1 MKIVQIMTVMEAGG
15 MQRVAYLLSEA
26 LKERGHETGLWFLY
40 KKRPAYDHVPEAK
53 SFLDH
58 KPGATEVLPLLFK
71 VRKEISSARPD
82 VVISHTY
89 YANVLGQMAAMM
101 SGVGSRIAVHH
112 NPAESFPAVARLM
125 DKVCGTLPVYGTNVA
140 VSDAVVSS
148 MNAYPKTY
156 RGKLRRIYNGIP
168 FPAKN
173 PSTTATR
180 LRFAL
185 PTDRPLL
192 LNVGRLADQK
202 NQMALFPLLAELPE
216 AHLALVGDGEL
227 RSELKQKASARRM
240 SDRVHFLGEIP
251 NDQVHD
257 VMACADLFLF
267 PSNYEAMPIVLLEAM
282 SLGLPIVASDIPG
295 NREVLGGAGMI
306 ADFSS
311 PECVVA
317 IREILADAQSSAKLG
332 TRAKERATDF
342 QLETMVSGYE
352 RLFANS

>member
-53 SFLDH
+53 SFLGH
-58 KPGATEVLPLLFK
+58 KPGASDVIPLLLNL
-71 VRKEISSARPD
+71 RREMSATKPD

-89 YANVLGQMAAMM
+89 YANVLGQLAAMM
-101 SGVGSRIAVHH
+101 SGVASRIAVHH
-112 NPAESFPAVARLM
+112 NPAESFPAVARLV

-140 VSDAVVSS
+140 VSDAVVTS
-148 MNAYPKTY
+148 MDDYPKMY

-168 FPAKN
+168 FPSKKVQSA
-173 PSTTATR
+173 ATR
-180 LRFAL
+180 IRFGL
-185 PTDRPLL
+185 PADRPLL

-202 NQMALFPLLAELPE
+202 NQIALFPLLAELPE

-227 RSELKQKASARRM
+227 RFELQEKAKSLGIA
-240 SDRVHFLGEIP
+240 DRTHFLGEIP
-251 NDQVHD
+251 NEQVHE
-257 VMACADLFLF
+257 VMASADLFLF

-295 NREVLGGAGMI
+295 NREVLGSAGVI
-306 ADFSS
+306 ADFGS
-311 PECVVA
+311 PECVSGVRA
-317 IREILADAQSSAKLG
+317 ILADAQSSANLG
-332 TRAKERATDF
+332 SKARARASDF

-352 RLFANS
+352 RLFANT